1 MLLDI
6 LVPLPGTQ
14 AARIIAPGSAV
25 VGSTAS
31 GGVRHVYFEGAIYRD
46 AGAAPSFREK
56 LENATGRLVTRYPTI
71 AQGRFDA
78 SDFEVVGQIDGTRF
92 TVTTISDVQALA
104 TWSGEAPEALLP
116 VQVPTGKFIAGST
129 VTDETLRR
137 ELKRAYPLSDHRNK
151 GIFYWCQLPGGQIC
165 RHDMNLGTTEI
176 FDFDTP
182 GLRAQMENAGFPP
195 NIIARACGAAIPA
208 ESQQPVMGR

>member
-1 MLLDI
+1 MILDI
-6 LVPLPGTQ
+6 LVPLPSTQ
-14 AARIIAPGSAV
+14 AARIIAQGSAV
-25 VGSTAS
+25 VGMTATD
-31 GGVRHVYFEGAIYRD
+31 GVRHVYFEGAIYHD
-46 AGAAPSFREK
+46 AGGRPSFREK

-71 AQGRFDA
+71 AQGRFA
-78 SDFEVVGQIDGTRF
+78 ENDFKVVGQIDGTRF
-92 TVTTISDVQALA
+92 TITTISDVHALV

-116 VQVPTGKFIAGST
+116 VRVPTGKSVTGSK

-137 ELKRAYPLSDHRNK
+137 ELQRAYPLFGHRNK
-151 GIFYWCQLPGGQIC
+151 GALCWCQLPSGQIC
-165 RHDMNLGTTEI
+165 RHDMQLGTTEI

-195 NIIARACGAAIPA
+195 NIVARACGAAIPE